1 MLKIEKTKTH
11 TITKIGEHMIKQV
24 VTGLA
29 LLTTLSTATHAGVD
43 FDGVIR
49 ARGINVEF
57 SSGSSC

>member
-1 MLKIEKTKTH
+1 
-11 TITKIGEHMIKQV
+11 MIKQV